1 MYLSCKTNICPLRN
15 DWLDEQ
21 SLCKIR
27 ENLFWHYVKKLCYHP
42 LLWLAT
48 NAMIIT
54 FSHFS
59 SWYVERLP
67 SLFSQL
73 ILSNIII
80 SSKKKIVETMF
91 LAFNKWCFLRLSCF
105 SWETFLHQWQ
115 ILSIL
120 TSFKNKYTTT
130 WEAQYNVFEL
140 KYYYYTLQDIQASKI
155 NKINNRQI

>member
-80 SSKKKIVETMF
+80 SPKKGKS
-91 LAFNKWCFLRLSCF
+91 WPCF
-105 SWETFLHQWQ
+105 SLSTKDVFCGFLVFLGKLFYTSGRYCLYWLASKTNTQLHGRHNITFL
-115 ILSIL
+115 
-120 TSFKNKYTTT
+120 N
-130 WEAQYNVFEL
+130 
-140 KYYYYTLQDIQASKI
+140 
-155 NKINNRQI
+155 